1 MGHRALLEHSLEEAS
16 KLVLWQP
23 QHGQTKRG
31 RPKTIYIHTLHE
43 DTGFTTIAEL
53 ITVMLDQSGWRAG
66 ELALDQT
73 NSPKLLM
80 IFIFFM
86 QAPDNQK
93 FGVCEAL
100 LMVGGW
106 DQARSVLERLPQF
119 AAVSHPP
126 ISKALCKLI
135 HTTIEPLYRRLV
147 LSYCFILFIYFL
159 NLQHTQKN
167 CK

>member
-1 MGHRALLEHSLEEAS
+1 MI
-16 KLVLWQP
+16 KLTHL
-23 QHGQTKRG
+23 
-31 RPKTIYIHTLHE
+31 
-43 DTGFTTIAEL
+43 
-53 ITVMLDQSGWRAG
+53 
-66 ELALDQT
+66 
-73 NSPKLLM
+73 NCKL
-80 IFIFFM
+80 FAFFFL

-147 LSYCFILFIYFL
+147 LTYCFILFYFFL
-159 NLQHTQKN
+159 ICHTHKKITN
-167 CK
+167 NIIMIK

>member
-1 MGHRALLEHSLEEAS
+1 
-16 KLVLWQP
+16 
-23 QHGQTKRG
+23 
-31 RPKTIYIHTLHE
+31 
-43 DTGFTTIAEL
+43 
-53 ITVMLDQSGWRAG
+53 
-66 ELALDQT
+66 
-73 NSPKLLM
+73 
-80 IFIFFM
+80 
-86 QAPDNQK
+86 
-93 FGVCEAL
+93 
-100 LMVGGW
+100 MVGGW

>member
-1 MGHRALLEHSLEEAS
+1 
-16 KLVLWQP
+16 
-23 QHGQTKRG
+23 
-31 RPKTIYIHTLHE
+31 
-43 DTGFTTIAEL
+43 
-53 ITVMLDQSGWRAG
+53 MLDQSGWNAG

-73 NSPKLLM
+73 NLPKLLM
-80 IFIFFM
+80 ICIFFL

-119 AAVSHPP
+119 AAISHPP

-147 LSYCFILFIYFL
+147 LSYCFILFIYFF
-159 NLQHTQKN
+159 
-167 CK
+167 

>member
-1 MGHRALLEHSLEEAS
+1 M
-16 KLVLWQP
+16 LWQP
-23 QHGQTKRG
+23 QHGQVKRG
-31 RPKTIYIHTLHE
+31 RRKTIYRHTLLQ
-43 DTGFTTIAEL
+43 DIWSTIGEL
-53 ITVMLDQSGWRAG
+53 IRVMLDQSGCKAE

-73 NSPKLLM
+73 NLPKLLL
-80 IFIFFM
+80 ICIFFL

-119 AAVSHPP
+119 AAVSHPH
-126 ISKALCKLI
+126 ISKALCRLI

-147 LSYCFILFIYFL
+147 LSYCFILFIYFF
-159 NLQHTQKN
+159 
-167 CK
+167 